1 MTPAHPRSLSTHP
14 LPLSQTGPG
23 QVHMGS
29 GLEPPAGSTMTATAI
44 STVNTVEASAPGTS
58 SLSEQLVPKP
68 GTWLLVTLFYGGKPK
83 LRIFN

>member
-1 MTPAHPRSLSTHP
+1 
-14 LPLSQTGPG
+14 
-23 QVHMGS
+23 MGS